1 MALDE
6 PTSRLFIGCRRPARL
21 AMVDTASGNFVT
33 SVDVVGDTDDLF
45 YDDGRRRVYVIGG
58 DGFVDVLRRD
68 GDRLERIGRVTTRA
82 GARTGLWVAT
92 QGRLYVAVPARSGEP
107 AEIRS
112 VSSRERVAMTRA
124 RLWSAGAVLLAA
136 LLTAPNALAQ
146 QQNPCRILCAPELLI
161 EPTWTIENLA
171 LRPRV
176 EHPDGTQEQVPR
188 ESVFE
193 LVLAV
198 DVPTRLR
205 RIGFTGEIILA
216 PTRTDNA
223 PELEFEL
230 NLDILQPEQTGGWV
244 KSHFDVVDQFGPIER
259 PDAGPSPYTDRLDFE
274 LDTAFAVLKRMSS
287 PFLRSI
293 EVEGSLDYL
302 ATGLPRRGDV
312 IDGLRYLDDASP
324 WSFSVVLVIPV
335 APF

>member
-1 MALDE
+1 
-6 PTSRLFIGCRRPARL
+6 
-21 AMVDTASGNFVT
+21 
-33 SVDVVGDTDDLF
+33 
-45 YDDGRRRVYVIGG
+45 
-58 DGFVDVLRRD
+58 
-68 GDRLERIGRVTTRA
+68 
-82 GARTGLWVAT
+82 
-92 QGRLYVAVPARSGEP
+92 
-107 AEIRS
+107 
-112 VSSRERVAMTRA
+112 MTRA

-136 LLTAPNALAQ
+136 VLTAPNALAQ

-216 PTRTDNA
+216 PTRKDNA

-259 PDAGPSPYTDRLDFE
+259 PDAGPSPYTAPAGLRARYGLCRAQADVV
-274 LDTAFAVLKRMSS
+274 AV
-287 PFLRSI
+287 PAVNRSRRI
-293 EVEGSLDYL
+293 
-302 ATGLPRRGDV
+302 ARLPRDRAA
-312 IDGLRYLDDASP
+312 ASRRCDRRP
-324 WSFSVVLVIPV
+324 AVSR
-335 APF
+335 